1 MSLTEKRKEEQIW
14 GEDLKFRFRLLKFE
28 MSIRHP
34 STDVEKAVGGILQV
48 KGTYP
53 GWRNK
58 YGSHQHMG
66 GILKHKIS

>member
-14 GEDLKFRFRLLKFE
+14 GEELKFRFRLPKFE
-28 MSIRHP
+28 MSLRHP
-34 STDVEKAVGGILQV
+34 STDVEKAVGCIPQV

-58 YGSHQHMG
+58 YGSRQHMG